1 MSQKQFLALPVMNSN
16 FAEVRAKNRYYVDKT
31 PYLKQVFSEDEAVD
45 DKSLIDGTT
54 VLLLT
59 RPRRFGKT
67 MLMNMF
73 EFFLNINY
81 EKPGDTSIQDLFFKG
96 TKILEDQKFC
106 KKYMGQFPVIAIT
119 LKGVKGPNFKQA
131 YFKLAELIVEKA
143 KEFKFLENSPALD
156 EDDKATYA
164 KLASKDYLKR
174 ADDEAQSYAT
184 SAMAS
189 LASML
194 YKHFNKQVYILID
207 EYDVPLAKAQ
217 EHGYHKDMV
226 TLMSS
231 FLDFLKDPQKDPEK
245 DTSIISKVVITG
257 CLKVAKNSIFTGV
270 NNLYVNT
277 VADQETEY
285 TGIIGFTKDE
295 TQKILKD
302 YELDDFSQTVKNYYD
317 GYKFYD
323 KEMFC
328 PWDVVNFIRK
338 NFNLKQTGNT
348 DDIKAGN
355 YWDNSSSD
363 SALGEYLGYLT
374 DIDNQKMQDLVDGKS
389 ISFKLNDSMNYDT
402 LSEHNSD
409 DFWSLLL
416 HTGYLTL
423 DWEKTDEAE
432 LSKDS
437 KTNKNVVARIPNLEI
452 LGCFDKNIKAR
463 FSNVVKKDN
472 LALNIANAL
481 LEGNADFVQTKL
493 GPLLRSFVSVR
504 DTATKAPHEN
514 YYHVFLNGIFTNC
527 KDNLGEYHSNYESG
541 DGYADITFNN
551 LGGTKACVIEIKVC
565 KEKESRAKKADEA
578 IEQIL
583 EKHYADAIFE
593 DENITSVNAVGIA
606 FSGKN
611 CAVACKVID
620 AKQS

>member
-1 MSQKQFLALPVMNSN
+1 MSKKHFLALPVTGDT
-16 FAEVRAKNRYYVDKT
+16 FAEVREKNRYYVDKT
-31 PYLKQVFSEDEAVD
+31 PYLKTVFSEDEAVD
-45 DKSLIDGTT
+45 DKSLINGTT

-73 EFFLNINY
+73 ESFLKISANEPGNITKHLNY
-81 EKPGDTSIQDLFFKG
+81 FKD
-96 TKILEDQKFC
+96 TKILEDKKFC
-106 KKYMGQFPVIAIT
+106 KKYMGQFPVISIS
-119 LKGVKGPNFKQA
+119 LKDVKGKNFKAA
-131 YFKLAELIVEKA
+131 YLKLAEVVSAKANEFSFLRDSPNLNDKEKA
-143 KEFKFLENSPALD
+143 KFDLLYD
-156 EDDKATYA
+156 EM
-164 KLASKDYLKR
+164 YLKR
-174 ADDEAQSYAT
+174 ADEEAQSYAT
-184 SAMAS
+184 SAMSS

-231 FLDFLKDPQKDPEK
+231 FLGFLKDPQRDPEK

-270 NNLYVNT
+270 NNLKVNT
-277 VADQETEY
+277 VTSKIDKY
-285 TGIIGFTKDE
+285 TGMIGFTKDE

-328 PWDVVNFIRK
+328 PWDVLNFIDD

-348 DDIKAGN
+348 DDIKPGN
-355 YWDNSSSD
+355 YWDKSSSD

-374 DIDNQKMQDLVDGKS
+374 DNDNQKMQNLVNGKS
-389 ISFKLNDSMNYDT
+389 ISFQLNDSMNYDT
-402 LSEHNSD
+402 LSEHKSD

-416 HTGYLTL
+416 HTGYLTV
-423 DWEKTDEAE
+423 DWVQTQKEE
-432 LSKDS
+432 LAKENNKDIF
-437 KTNKNVVARIPNLEI
+437 VRIPNLEI
-452 LGCFDKNIKAR
+452 LVCFENNILDR
-463 FSNVVKKDN
+463 FGKILSKDN

-481 LEGNADFVQTKL
+481 LEGKVDYVQDKL

-514 YYHVFLNGIFTNC
+514 YYHGFLNGIFTNC
-527 KDNLGEYHSNYESG
+527 EDNLGEYHSNYESG

-565 KEKESRAKKADEA
+565 KEKESRAKKANEA

-593 DENITSVNAVGIA
+593 DENITSVNAIGIA

-611 CAVACKVID
+611 CAVSVK
-620 AKQS
+620 KLK

>member
-1 MSQKQFLALPVMNSN
+1 MSNKQFLALPVTGDT
-16 FAEVRAKNRYYVDKT
+16 FAEVREKNRYYVDKT

-45 DKSLIDGTT
+45 ENSLIDGTT

-67 MLMNMF
+67 LLMNMF
-73 EFFLNINY
+73 ESFLKISANEPGNITKHLNY
-81 EKPGDTSIQDLFFKG
+81 FKD
-96 TKILEDQKFC
+96 TKILEDKEFC

-119 LKGVKGPNFKQA
+119 LKDVLGDDFESA
-131 YFKLAELIVEKA
+131 YLKLAEVVSAKANEFSFLKESPYLNEMEKA
-143 KEFKFLENSPALD
+143 KFNLLCD
-156 EDDKATYA
+156 EI
-164 KLASKDYLKR
+164 YLKK
-174 ADDEAQSYAT
+174 ADKQAISYVT
-184 SAMAS
+184 SAIKS
-189 LASML
+189 LSLML

-231 FLDFLKDPQKDPEK
+231 FLGFLKDPQKDPEK
-245 DTSIISKVVITG
+245 DTSIISKVILTG

-277 VADQETEY
+277 VADQETKY
-285 TGIIGFTKDE
+285 TGMIGFTKDE

-302 YELDDFSQTVKNYYD
+302 YELDDFSQAVKNYYD

-328 PWDVVNFIRK
+328 PWDVINFISK
-338 NFNLKQTGNT
+338 NFNFKQTGNT
-348 DDIKAGN
+348 DDIKPGN
-355 YWDNSSSD
+355 YWDKSSSD

-374 DIDNQKMQDLVDGKS
+374 NNDNQKMQNLVNGKS
-389 ISFKLNDSMNYDT
+389 ISFQLNDSMNYDT
-402 LSEHNSD
+402 LSEHKSD

-416 HTGYLTL
+416 HTGYLTV
-423 DWEKTDEAE
+423 DWVQTQKEE
-432 LSKDS
+432 LAKENNKDIF
-437 KTNKNVVARIPNLEI
+437 VRIPNLEI
-452 LGCFDKNIKAR
+452 LECFENNILDR
-463 FSNVVKKDN
+463 FGKILSKDN

-481 LEGNADFVQTKL
+481 LEGKVDYVQDKL

-514 YYHVFLNGIFTNC
+514 YYHGFLNGIFTNC

-565 KEKESRAKKADEA
+565 KEKESRAKKANEA

-583 EKHYADAIFE
+583 EKHYADTIFE
-593 DENITSVNAVGIA
+593 DENITCVNAVGIH
-606 FSGKN
+606 FQEKT
-611 CAVACKVID
+611 V
-620 AKQS
+620 QFR

>member
-1 MSQKQFLALPVMNSN
+1 MSNKQFLALPVTGDT
-16 FAEVRAKNRYYVDKT
+16 FAEVREKNRYYVDKT

-45 DKSLIDGTT
+45 ENSLIDGTT

-73 EFFLNINY
+73 ESFLNINY
-81 EKPGDTSIQDLFFKG
+81 EKPSDTSIQDKFFKG

-106 KKYMGQFPVIAIT
+106 KKYMGQFPVISIT
-119 LKGVKGPNFKQA
+119 LKDVLGDDFESA
-131 YFKLAELIVEKA
+131 YLKLAEVVSAKANEFSFLKESPYLNEMEKA
-143 KEFKFLENSPALD
+143 KFNLLCD
-156 EDDKATYA
+156 EI
-164 KLASKDYLKR
+164 YLKK
-174 ADDEAQSYAT
+174 ADKQAISYVT
-184 SAMAS
+184 SAIKS
-189 LASML
+189 LSLML

-207 EYDVPLAKAQ
+207 EYDVPLAKAHAKGFH
-217 EHGYHKDMV
+217 EKMV
-226 TLMSS
+226 NLMSS
-231 FLDFLKDPQKDPEK
+231 FLGFLKDPQKDPLK
-245 DTSIISKVVITG
+245 KTSIISKVVLTG

-302 YELDDFSQTVKNYYD
+302 YELDDFSQAVKNYYD

-328 PWDVVNFIRK
+328 PWDVLNFIDD

-348 DDIKAGN
+348 DDIKPGN
-355 YWDNSSSD
+355 YWDKSSSD

-374 DIDNQKMQDLVDGKS
+374 DNDNQKMQNLVNGKS
-389 ISFKLNDSMNYDT
+389 ISFQLNDSMNYDT
-402 LSEHNSD
+402 LSEHKSD

-416 HTGYLTL
+416 HTGYLTV
-423 DWEKTDEAE
+423 DWEQTKKEE
-432 LSKDS
+432 LAKENTKDIFV
-437 KTNKNVVARIPNLEI
+437 KIPNLEI
-452 LGCFDKNIKAR
+452 FECFENNILDR
-463 FSNVVKKDN
+463 FGKILSKDN

-481 LEGNADFVQTKL
+481 LEGKVDYVQDKL

-514 YYHVFLNGIFTNC
+514 YYHGFLNGIFTNC

-541 DGYADITFNN
+541 DGYPDILF
-551 LGGTKACVIEIKVC
+551 KDIDCRKVAIIEIKSASVGSDLVTLSETALSQIE
-565 KEKESRAKKADEA
+565 EKNYSEPFMSNRM
-578 IEQIL
+578 IQSI
-583 EKHYADAIFE
+583 
-593 DENITSVNAVGIA
+593 NAYGIA
-606 FSGKN
+606 FAGKN
-611 CAVACKVID
+611 CAVSVK
-620 AKQS
+620 KLK

>member
-1 MSQKQFLALPVMNSN
+1 MSQKHFLALPVTGET
-16 FAEVRAKNRYYVDKT
+16 FAEVREKNRYYVDKT
-31 PYLKQVFSEDEAVD
+31 PYLKQVFSEYEAVD
-45 DKSLIDGTT
+45 ENSLIDGTT

-73 EFFLNINY
+73 ESFLKINPKEPGNITKHLNY
-81 EKPGDTSIQDLFFKG
+81 FKD
-96 TKILEDQKFC
+96 TKILEDKKFC
-106 KKYMGQFPVIAIT
+106 KKYMGQFPVISIT
-119 LKGVKGPNFKQA
+119 LKDILGDDFESA
-131 YFKLAELIVEKA
+131 YLKLAEVVSAKANEFSFLKDSPNLNDKEKA
-143 KEFKFLENSPALD
+143 KFDLLYD
-156 EDDKATYA
+156 EV
-164 KLASKDYLKR
+164 YLKR
-174 ADDEAQSYAT
+174 ADDEAQSYVT
-184 SAMAS
+184 SAIKS
-189 LASML
+189 LSLML

-277 VADQETEY
+277 VADQEPQY

-328 PWDVVNFIRK
+328 PWDVINFISK
-338 NFNLKQTGNT
+338 NFSLKQTGNT
-348 DDIKAGN
+348 DDIKPGN
-355 YWDNSSSD
+355 YWDKSSSD

-374 DIDNQKMQDLVDGKS
+374 DSDNQKMQNLVDGKS

-423 DWEKTDEAE
+423 DWEQTKKEE
-432 LSKDS
+432 LKKDG
-437 KTNKNVVARIPNLEI
+437 KTNKEIVAKIPNLEI
-452 LGCFDKNIKAR
+452 LDCFDTNIKAR
-463 FSNVVKKDN
+463 FSSVVKKDN

-481 LEGNADFVQTKL
+481 LEGNVDFVQNKL

-504 DTATKAPHEN
+504 DTATRAPHEN
-514 YYHVFLNGIFTNC
+514 YYHGFLNGIFTNC
-527 KDNLGEYHSNYESG
+527 KYNLGEYHSNIESG

-551 LGGTKACVIEIKVC
+551 LDGTKACVIEIKVC
-565 KEKESRAKKADEA
+565 KEKESRAKKANEA

-583 EKHYADAIFE
+583 EKHYADSIFE
-593 DENITSVNAVGIA
+593 DENIISVNAIGIA

-611 CAVACKVID
+611 CALASKWLK
-620 AKQS
+620 AKQ

>member
-1 MSQKQFLALPVMNSN
+1 MRKKTFLALPVTGDT
-16 FAEVRAKNRYYVDKT
+16 FAEIREKNRYYVDKT

-45 DKSLIDGTT
+45 ENSLIDGTT

-67 MLMNMF
+67 LLMNMF
-73 EFFLNINY
+73 ESFLKISAKEPGNITKHLNY
-81 EKPGDTSIQDLFFKG
+81 FKD
-96 TKILEDQKFC
+96 TKILEDKKFC
-106 KKYMGQFPVIAIT
+106 KKYMGQFPVISIT
-119 LKGVKGPNFKQA
+119 LKDVLGDDFESA
-131 YFKLAELIVEKA
+131 YLKLAEVVSTKANEFSFLKESPYLNEMEKA
-143 KEFKFLENSPALD
+143 KFNLLCD
-156 EDDKATYA
+156 EI
-164 KLASKDYLKR
+164 YLKK
-174 ADDEAQSYAT
+174 ADKQAVSYVT
-184 SAMAS
+184 SAIKS
-189 LASML
+189 LSLML

-231 FLDFLKDPQKDPEK
+231 FLGFLKDPQRDPEK

-277 VADQETEY
+277 VADQETKY
-285 TGIIGFTKDE
+285 TGMIGFTKDE

-328 PWDVVNFIRK
+328 PWDVINFISK
-338 NFNLKQTGNT
+338 NFSLKQTGNT
-348 DDIKAGN
+348 DDIKPGN
-355 YWDNSSSD
+355 YWDKSSSD

-374 DIDNQKMQDLVDGKS
+374 DSDNQKMQDLVDRKS
-389 ISFKLNDSMNYDT
+389 IGFKLNESMNYDT
-402 LSEHNSD
+402 LSEHKSD

-416 HTGYLTL
+416 HTGYLTV
-423 DWEKTDEAE
+423 DWEQTKKEE
-432 LSKDS
+432 LAKENNKDIF
-437 KTNKNVVARIPNLEI
+437 VRIPNLEI
-452 LGCFDKNIKAR
+452 LECFENNILDR
-463 FSNVVKKDN
+463 FGKILSKDN

-481 LEGNADFVQTKL
+481 LEGKVDYVQDKL

-514 YYHVFLNGIFTNC
+514 YYHGFLNGIFTNC

-565 KEKESRAKKADEA
+565 KEKESRAKKANEA

-583 EKHYADAIFE
+583 EKHYADTIFE
-593 DENITSVNAVGIA
+593 DENITSVNAIGIA

-611 CAVACKVID
+611 CVLACKWLK
-620 AKQS
+620 AEQ

>member
-1 MSQKQFLALPVMNSN
+1 MSNKQFLALPVTGDT
-16 FAEVRAKNRYYVDKT
+16 FAEVREKNRYYVDKT

-45 DKSLIDGTT
+45 ENSLIDGTT

-73 EFFLNINY
+73 ESFLNINY
-81 EKPGDTSIQDLFFKG
+81 EKPGDTSIQDKFFKG

-106 KKYMGQFPVIAIT
+106 KKYMGQFPVISIT
-119 LKGVKGPNFKQA
+119 LKDVLGDDFESA
-131 YFKLAELIVEKA
+131 YLKLAEVVSAKANEFSFLKESPYLNEMEKA
-143 KEFKFLENSPALD
+143 KFNLLCD
-156 EDDKATYA
+156 EI
-164 KLASKDYLKR
+164 YLKK
-174 ADDEAQSYAT
+174 ADKQAISYVT
-184 SAMAS
+184 SAIKS
-189 LASML
+189 LSLML

-231 FLDFLKDPQKDPEK
+231 FLSFLKDPQRDPEK

-277 VADQETEY
+277 VADQETKY
-285 TGIIGFTKDE
+285 TGMIGFTKDE

-302 YELDDFSQTVKNYYD
+302 YELDDFSRTVKNYYD

-328 PWDVVNFIRK
+328 PWDVISFIRK
-338 NFNLKQTGNT
+338 NFNFKQTGNT
-348 DDIKAGN
+348 DDIKPGN
-355 YWDNSSSD
+355 YWDKSSSD

-374 DIDNQKMQDLVDGKS
+374 DSDNQKMQNLVNGKS
-389 ISFKLNDSMNYDT
+389 ISFQLNDSMNYDT
-402 LSEHNSD
+402 LSEHKSD

-416 HTGYLTL
+416 HTGYLTV
-423 DWEKTDEAE
+423 DWVQTQKEE
-432 LSKDS
+432 LAKENNKDIF
-437 KTNKNVVARIPNLEI
+437 VRIPNLEI
-452 LGCFDKNIKAR
+452 LECFENNILDR
-463 FSNVVKKDN
+463 FGKILSKDN

-481 LEGNADFVQTKL
+481 LEGKVDYVQDKL

-514 YYHVFLNGIFTNC
+514 YYHGFLNGIFTNC

-541 DGYADITFNN
+541 DGYPDILF
-551 LGGTKACVIEIKVC
+551 KDIDCRKVAIIEIKSASVGSDLVTLSETALYQIE
-565 KEKESRAKKADEA
+565 EKNYSEPFMSNRM
-578 IEQIL
+578 IQSI
-583 EKHYADAIFE
+583 DAYG
-593 DENITSVNAVGIA
+593 VA
-606 FSGKN
+606 FAGKN
-611 CAVACKVID
+611 CAVSVK
-620 AKQS
+620 KLK

>member
-1 MSQKQFLALPVMNSN
+1 MRKKTFLALPVTGET
-16 FAEVRAKNRYYVDKT
+16 FADVREKNRYYVDKT
-31 PYLKQVFSEDEAVD
+31 PYLKQVFSDDEAVD
-45 DKSLIDGTT
+45 EKSLIDGTT

-73 EFFLNINY
+73 ESFLKINPKEPGNITKHLNY
-81 EKPGDTSIQDLFFKG
+81 FKDTRIFDDKN
-96 TKILEDQKFC
+96 FC
-106 KKYMGQFPVIAIT
+106 DKYMGQFPVIAIT

-245 DTSIISKVVITG
+245 DTAIISKVVITG

-302 YELDDFSQTVKNYYD
+302 YEFDVFSQTVKNYYD

-348 DDIKAGN
+348 DDIKPGN

-374 DIDNQKMQDLVDGKS
+374 DSDNQKMQNLVNGKS
-389 ISFKLNDSMNYDT
+389 ISFQLNDSMNYDS

-423 DWEKTDEAE
+423 DWEQTKKEE
-432 LSKDS
+432 LSKGG
-437 KTNKNVVARIPNLEI
+437 KTNKEVFARIPNLEI
-452 LGCFDKNIKAR
+452 LDCFDTNIKAR
-463 FSNVVKKDN
+463 FADVVKKDN

-481 LEGNADFVQTKL
+481 LEGNVDFVQDKL

-504 DTATKAPHEN
+504 DTATRAPHEN
-514 YYHVFLNGIFTNC
+514 YYHGFLNGIFTNC
-527 KDNLGEYHSNYESG
+527 KDNLGEYHSNFESG
-541 DGYADITFNN
+541 DGCADILFKDIDCR
-551 LGGTKACVIEIKVC
+551 KAAIIEIKSASIGSDIETLS
-565 KEKESRAKKADEA
+565 EKA
-578 IEQIL
+578 ISQIIDKNYAEPL
-583 EKHYADAIFE
+583 MSNKTVKHIHGY
-593 DENITSVNAVGIA
+593 GIA
-606 FSGKN
+606 FAGKS
-611 CAVACKVID
+611 CFISVKKI
-620 AKQS
+620 K

>member
-1 MSQKQFLALPVMNSN
+1 MSNKQFLALPVTGDT
-16 FAEVRAKNRYYVDKT
+16 FAEVREKNRYYVDKT
-31 PYLKQVFSEDEAVD
+31 PYLKQVFSEDEAVGEN
-45 DKSLIDGTT
+45 SLIDGTT

-73 EFFLNINY
+73 ESFLNINY
-81 EKPGDTSIQDLFFKG
+81 EKPGDTSIQDKFFKG

-106 KKYMGQFPVIAIT
+106 KKYMGQFPVISIT
-119 LKGVKGPNFKQA
+119 LKDVLGDDFESA
-131 YFKLAELIVEKA
+131 YLKLAEVVSAKANEFSFLKESPYLNEMEKA
-143 KEFKFLENSPALD
+143 KFNLLCD
-156 EDDKATYA
+156 EI
-164 KLASKDYLKR
+164 YLKK
-174 ADDEAQSYAT
+174 ADKQAISYVT
-184 SAMAS
+184 SAIKS
-189 LASML
+189 LSLML

-207 EYDVPLAKAQ
+207 EYDVPLAKAHAKGFH
-217 EHGYHKDMV
+217 EKMV
-226 TLMSS
+226 NLMSS
-231 FLDFLKDPQKDPEK
+231 FLGFLKDPQKDPLK
-245 DTSIISKVVITG
+245 KTSIISKVVLTG

-302 YELDDFSQTVKNYYD
+302 YELDDFSQAVKNYYD

-323 KEMFC
+323 KDMFC
-328 PWDVVNFIRK
+328 PWDVISFIRK
-338 NFNLKQTGNT
+338 NFNFKQTGNT
-348 DDIKAGN
+348 DDIKPGN
-355 YWDNSSSD
+355 YWDKSSSD

-374 DIDNQKMQDLVDGKS
+374 DNDNQKMQNLVNGKS
-389 ISFKLNDSMNYDT
+389 ISFQLNDSMNYDT
-402 LSEHNSD
+402 LSEHKSD

-416 HTGYLTL
+416 HTGYLTV
-423 DWEKTDEAE
+423 DWVQTQKEE
-432 LSKDS
+432 LAKENNKDIFV
-437 KTNKNVVARIPNLEI
+437 KIPNLEI
-452 LGCFDKNIKAR
+452 LECFENNILDR
-463 FSNVVKKDN
+463 FGKILSKDN

-481 LEGNADFVQTKL
+481 LEGKVDFVQDKL

-514 YYHVFLNGIFTNC
+514 YYHGFLNGIFTNC

-565 KEKESRAKKADEA
+565 KEKESRAKKANEA

-593 DENITSVNAVGIA
+593 DENITSVNAIGIA
-606 FSGKN
+606 FSGKK
-611 CAVACKVID
+611 CAVSVK
-620 AKQS
+620 KLK

>member
-1 MSQKQFLALPVMNSN
+1 MSKKHFLALPVTGDT
-16 FAEVRAKNRYYVDKT
+16 FAEVREKNRYYVDKT
-31 PYLKQVFSEDEAVD
+31 PYLKTVFSEDEAVD
-45 DKSLIDGTT
+45 DKSLINGTT

-73 EFFLNINY
+73 ESFLKISANEPGNITKHLNY
-81 EKPGDTSIQDLFFKG
+81 FKD
-96 TKILEDQKFC
+96 TKILEDKKFC
-106 KKYMGQFPVIAIT
+106 KKYMGQFPVISIS
-119 LKGVKGPNFKQA
+119 LKDVKGKNFKAA
-131 YFKLAELIVEKA
+131 YLKLAEVVSAKANEFSFLRDSPNLNDKEKA
-143 KEFKFLENSPALD
+143 KFDLLYD
-156 EDDKATYA
+156 EM
-164 KLASKDYLKR
+164 YLKR
-174 ADDEAQSYAT
+174 ADEEAQSYAT
-184 SAMAS
+184 SAMSS

-231 FLDFLKDPQKDPEK
+231 FLGFLKDPQRDPEK
-245 DTSIISKVVITG
+245 DTSIISKVVIAG

-270 NNLYVNT
+270 NNLKVNT
-277 VADQETEY
+277 VTSKIDKY
-285 TGIIGFTKDE
+285 TGMIGFTKDE

-328 PWDVVNFIRK
+328 PWDVLNFIDD

-348 DDIKAGN
+348 DDIKPGN
-355 YWDNSSSD
+355 YWDKSSSD

-374 DIDNQKMQDLVDGKS
+374 DNDNQKMQNLVNGKS
-389 ISFKLNDSMNYDT
+389 ISFQLNDSMNYDT
-402 LSEHNSD
+402 LSEHKSD

-416 HTGYLTL
+416 HTGYLTV
-423 DWEKTDEAE
+423 DWVQTQKEE
-432 LSKDS
+432 LAKENNKDIF
-437 KTNKNVVARIPNLEI
+437 VRIPNLEI
-452 LGCFDKNIKAR
+452 LDCFENNILDR
-463 FSNVVKKDN
+463 FGKILSKDN

-481 LEGNADFVQTKL
+481 LEGKVDYVQDKL

-514 YYHVFLNGIFTNC
+514 YYHGFLNGIFTNC

-565 KEKESRAKKADEA
+565 KEKESRAKKANEA

-583 EKHYADAIFE
+583 EKRYADAIFE
-593 DENITSVNAVGIA
+593 DENITSVNAIGIA

-611 CAVACKVID
+611 CAVSVK
-620 AKQS
+620 KLK

>member
-1 MSQKQFLALPVMNSN
+1 MSNKQFLALPVTGDT
-16 FAEVRAKNRYYVDKT
+16 FAEVREKNRYYVDKT
-31 PYLKQVFSEDEAVD
+31 PYLKQVFSEDEAVGEN
-45 DKSLIDGTT
+45 SLIDGTT

-73 EFFLNINY
+73 ESFLNINY
-81 EKPGDTSIQDLFFKG
+81 EKPGDTSIQDKFFKG

-106 KKYMGQFPVIAIT
+106 KKYMGQFPVISIT
-119 LKGVKGPNFKQA
+119 LKDVLGDDFESA
-131 YFKLAELIVEKA
+131 YLKLAEVVSAKANEFSFLRESPYLNEMEKA
-143 KEFKFLENSPALD
+143 KFNLLCD
-156 EDDKATYA
+156 EI
-164 KLASKDYLKR
+164 YLKK
-174 ADDEAQSYAT
+174 ADKQAISYVT
-184 SAMAS
+184 SAIKS
-189 LASML
+189 LSLML

-207 EYDVPLAKAQ
+207 EYDVPLAKAHAKGFH
-217 EHGYHKDMV
+217 EKMV
-226 TLMSS
+226 NLMSS
-231 FLDFLKDPQKDPEK
+231 FLGFLKDPQKDPLK
-245 DTSIISKVVITG
+245 KTSIISKVVLTG

-302 YELDDFSQTVKNYYD
+302 YEFEEFSQTVKNYYE

-348 DDIKAGN
+348 DDIKPGN
-355 YWDNSSSD
+355 YWDKSSSD

-374 DIDNQKMQDLVDGKS
+374 DSDNQKMQNLVDGKS

-416 HTGYLTL
+416 HTGYLTV
-423 DWEKTDEAE
+423 DWEQTQKEE
-432 LSKDS
+432 LAKENNKDIFV
-437 KTNKNVVARIPNLEI
+437 KIPNLEI
-452 LGCFDKNIKAR
+452 LECFENNIKER
-463 FSNVVKKDN
+463 FCNVLKKDN

-481 LEGNADFVQTKL
+481 LEGNVDFVQNKL

-514 YYHVFLNGIFTNC
+514 YYHGFLNGIFTNC

-541 DGYADITFNN
+541 DGYADILF
-551 LGGTKACVIEIKVC
+551 KDIDCRKVAIIELKSAPVGSDLVTLSETALSQIE
-565 KEKESRAKKADEA
+565 EKNYSEPFMSNRM
-578 IEQIL
+578 IQSI
-583 EKHYADAIFE
+583 YAY
-593 DENITSVNAVGIA
+593 GIA
-606 FSGKN
+606 FAGKN
-611 CAVACKVID
+611 CAVSVK
-620 AKQS
+620 KLK

>member
-1 MSQKQFLALPVMNSN
+1 MSNKQFLALPVTGDT
-16 FAEVRAKNRYYVDKT
+16 FAEVREKNRYYVDKT
-31 PYLKQVFSEDEAVD
+31 PYLKQVFSEDEAVGEN
-45 DKSLIDGTT
+45 SLIDGTT

-73 EFFLNINY
+73 ESFLNINY
-81 EKPGDTSIQDLFFKG
+81 EKPGDTSIQDKFFKG
-96 TKILEDQKFC
+96 TKILEDKKFC
-106 KKYMGQFPVIAIT
+106 KKYMGQFPVISIT
-119 LKGVKGPNFKQA
+119 LKDVLGDSYEDA
-131 YFKLAELIVEKA
+131 YFQLAGIVADKVNEYG
-143 KEFKFLENSPALD
+143 FLKDSPALND
-156 EDDKATYA
+156 DDKDTFS
-164 KLASKDYLKR
+164 KLSNKDFLIKSS
-174 ADDEAQSYAT
+174 AQTRYYITKAI
-184 SAMAS
+184 AS
-189 LASML
+189 LSLML

-207 EYDVPLAKAQ
+207 EYDVPLAKAHAKGFH
-217 EHGYHKDMV
+217 EKMV
-226 TLMSS
+226 NLMSS
-231 FLDFLKDPQKDPEK
+231 FLGFLKDPQKDPLK
-245 DTSIISKVVITG
+245 KTSIISKVVLTG

-328 PWDVVNFIRK
+328 PWDVISFIRK
-338 NFNLKQTGNT
+338 NFNFKQTGNT
-348 DDIKAGN
+348 DDIKPGN
-355 YWDNSSSD
+355 YWDKSSSD

-374 DIDNQKMQDLVDGKS
+374 NNDNQKMQNLVNGKS
-389 ISFKLNDSMNYDT
+389 ISFQLNDSMNYDT
-402 LSEHNSD
+402 LSEHKSD

-416 HTGYLTL
+416 HTGYLTV
-423 DWEKTDEAE
+423 DWVQTQKEE
-432 LSKDS
+432 LAKENNKDIF
-437 KTNKNVVARIPNLEI
+437 VRIPNLEI
-452 LGCFDKNIKAR
+452 LECFENNILDR
-463 FSNVVKKDN
+463 FGKILSKDN

-481 LEGNADFVQTKL
+481 LEGKVDYVQDKL

-514 YYHVFLNGIFTNC
+514 YYHGFLNGIFTNC
-527 KDNLGEYHSNYESG
+527 KYNLGEYHSNYESG

-551 LGGTKACVIEIKVC
+551 LDGTKACVIEIKVC
-565 KEKESRAKKADEA
+565 KEKESRAKKANEA

-583 EKHYADAIFE
+583 EKHYADTIFE
-593 DENITSVNAVGIA
+593 DENITCVNAVGIA

-611 CAVACKVID
+611 CAVSVK
-620 AKQS
+620 KLK

>member
-1 MSQKQFLALPVMNSN
+1 MSKKHFLALPVTGDT
-16 FAEVRAKNRYYVDKT
+16 FAEVREKNRYYVDKT
-31 PYLKQVFSEDEAVD
+31 PYLKTVFSEDEAVD
-45 DKSLIDGTT
+45 DKSLINGTT

-73 EFFLNINY
+73 ESFLKISANEPGNITKHLNY
-81 EKPGDTSIQDLFFKG
+81 FKD
-96 TKILEDQKFC
+96 TKILEDKKFC
-106 KKYMGQFPVIAIT
+106 KKYMGQFPVISIS
-119 LKGVKGPNFKQA
+119 LKDVKGKNFKAA
-131 YFKLAELIVEKA
+131 YLKLAEVVSAKANEFSFLRDSPNLNDKEKA
-143 KEFKFLENSPALD
+143 KFDLLYD
-156 EDDKATYA
+156 EM
-164 KLASKDYLKR
+164 YLKR
-174 ADDEAQSYAT
+174 ADEEAQSYAT
-184 SAMAS
+184 SAMSS

-207 EYDVPLAKAQ
+207 KYDVPLAKAQ

-231 FLDFLKDPQKDPEK
+231 FLGFLKDPQKDPEK
-245 DTSIISKVVITG
+245 DTSIISKVILTG

-270 NNLYVNT
+270 INLKVNT
-277 VADQETEY
+277 VTSKIDKY
-285 TGIIGFTKDE
+285 TGMIGFTKDE

-328 PWDVVNFIRK
+328 PWDVLNFIDD

-348 DDIKAGN
+348 DDIKPGN
-355 YWDNSSSD
+355 YWDKSSSD

-374 DIDNQKMQDLVDGKS
+374 DNDNQKMQDLVNGKS
-389 ISFKLNDSMNYDT
+389 ISFQLNDSMNYDT
-402 LSEHNSD
+402 LSEHKSD

-416 HTGYLTL
+416 HTGYLTV
-423 DWEKTDEAE
+423 DWVQTQKEE
-432 LSKDS
+432 LAKENNKDIF
-437 KTNKNVVARIPNLEI
+437 VRIPNLEI
-452 LGCFDKNIKAR
+452 LDCFENNILDR
-463 FSNVVKKDN
+463 FGKILSKDN

-481 LEGNADFVQTKL
+481 LEGKVDYVQDKL

-514 YYHVFLNGIFTNC
+514 YYHGFLNGIFTNC
-527 KDNLGEYHSNYESG
+527 EDNLGEYHSNYESG

-565 KEKESRAKKADEA
+565 KEKESRAKKANEA

-583 EKHYADAIFE
+583 EKRYADAIFE
-593 DENITSVNAVGIA
+593 DENITSVNAIGIA

-611 CAVACKVID
+611 CAVSVK
-620 AKQS
+620 KLK